1 MIEGNAANGMKMLEE
16 WIRDYV
22 TDKDEDNEIS
32 DESKEILLQLK
43 TSNNIRITSEGDSG
57 TQACGCCDG
66 YYEEYYNIFVDDKL
80 LYETIKSLTES
91 GLSMVT
97 ELIITRVK

>member
-1 MIEGNAANGMKMLEE
+1 MCQTKRYFVFFLDMIEGNAANGMKMLEE

-66 YYEEYYNIFVDDKL
+66 YYEE
-80 LYETIKSLTES
+80 S